1 VRGRK
6 GAQRVVLR
14 KKVVIFEHVC
24 ARVCVGSTDRE
35 FVLAFESV
43 ASR

>member
-24 ARVCVGSTDRE
+24 ARVCRIDGS
-35 FVLAFESV
+35 
-43 ASR
+43 